1 MDMKKISCAVI
12 VAAASMSA
20 VLAADSAPAPAPA
33 SAPGAASASASA
45 AAPGPDSSVATSTM
59 PVLVSLVGAT
69 LVSFFSYYLQDFIPL
84 NGGWLRKGF
93 RLDSLCARCGKIV
106 SLVDAWLHY
115 SKAVE
120 IRQLAGLDFSNLTV
134 LNLLVLLFDSMDSAM
149 RNKLLMTLWSIWFA
163 RNMFCWKNE
172 SVAAAAVL
180 SFGISHCK
188 TGDHRCS
195 ECRRWTKPPEIS
207 TMSSPSQNLEPKLV
221 EAFAIREALSWLEA
235 LRMDGVMVE
244 SDYLQVISAL
254 KQVDKDVY
262 DFAFCLLDAKARVAH
277 LFTRVALSYASYS

>member
-1 MDMKKISCAVI
+1 M
-12 VAAASMSA
+12 
-20 VLAADSAPAPAPA
+20 
-33 SAPGAASASASA
+33 
-45 AAPGPDSSVATSTM
+45 
-59 PVLVSLVGAT
+59 
-69 LVSFFSYYLQDFIPL
+69 
-84 NGGWLRKGF
+84 
-93 RLDSLCARCGKIV
+93 V

-149 RNKLLMTLWSIWFA
+149 RNKMNLWQRLPFYLLAYPIA
-163 RNMFCWKNE
+163 RLVITDVVNADGGRNRLRFQPCNVDAT
-172 SVAAAAVL
+172 SSGVDQLTSFAAVVRDSNGVFVKGL
-180 SFGISHCK
+180 
-188 TGDHRCS
+188 TGHHRAN
-195 ECRRWTKPPEIS
+195 
-207 TMSSPSQNLEPKLV
+207 MEPKLV

-262 DFAFCLLDAKARVAH
+262 DFALRLLDAKARVAH

>member
-1 MDMKKISCAVI
+1 C
-12 VAAASMSA
+12 
-20 VLAADSAPAPAPA
+20 
-33 SAPGAASASASA
+33 
-45 AAPGPDSSVATSTM
+45 
-59 PVLVSLVGAT
+59 
-69 LVSFFSYYLQDFIPL
+69 
-84 NGGWLRKGF
+84 R
-93 RLDSLCARCGKIV
+93 KIV
-106 SLVDAWLHY
+106 SLVDALLHY

-134 LNLLVLLFDSMDSAM
+134 LNLLVLLFDSMDCAM

-188 TGDHRCS
+188 TDATSFGVDQLTSFAAVVRDPNGVFVKGLTGHHRA
-195 ECRRWTKPPEIS
+195 
-207 TMSSPSQNLEPKLV
+207 NLEPKLV